1 MTTRIREWSESATG
15 NNATVA
21 GINFA
26 EGQLPSTVNNSAREL
41 MAQVRAW
48 YYPDEAGW
56 TDWGATASMNSQ
68 TVVKLAG
75 DQTAMAAQGRRVR
88 LRGGSATRYATVL
101 SASFT
106 SETAIT
112 LQDADGSL
120 SASMS
125 IIGLG
130 SHPRMTPRRVDKL
143 DVSGTA
149 SVGGNLVVGG
159 SARVDGS
166 VTMSGTVTIKT
177 GLHVSGNATAASILV
192 TGASGNGMA
201 IFFSSVGMGRL
212 GTTTNSYS
220 VSVAGFL
227 PIATGGGHG
236 ALFVDETNTGPSR
249 VVLNGNGPYPIF
261 TPTNASLTA
270 SAMVAGRLYQFWFQG
285 GVMYLLNPTF
295 E

>member
-1 MTTRIREWSESATG
+1 MTTRIREWSESAAG

-56 TDWGATASMNSQ
+56 TDWGATASINSQ

-75 DQTAMAAQGRRVR
+75 DQTAMAVQGRRVR

-112 LQDADGSL
+112 LQDSDGSL

-125 IIGLG
+125 VVGLG
-130 SHPRMTPRRVDKL
+130 AHPRMAPRRVDKL
-143 DVSGTA
+143 DVSGTV
-149 SVGGNLVVGG
+149 SVSGNLVIGG
-159 SARVDGS
+159 NVTVSGS
-166 VTMSGTVTIKT
+166 VTLSGTVTVKT
-177 GLHVSGNATAASILV
+177 ALNVGANARVAALLV
-192 TGASGNGMA
+192 ATGGGAGMA
-201 IFFSSVGMGRL
+201 MFCSDGGIGKVGEA
-212 GTTTNSYS
+212 TNSYS
-220 VSVAGFL
+220 VSVAGFVAA
-227 PIATGGGHG
+227 ATSGGHG
-236 ALFVDETNTGPSR
+236 ALFVDDTNTGPAR
-249 VVLNGNGPYPIF
+249 IIINGNGPYPIL
-261 TPTNASLTA
+261 TPMNSSLTA
-270 SAMVAGRLYQFWFQG
+270 SAMISGRLYQFWFQG
-285 GVMYLLNPTF
+285 GVLYLLNPTVQ
-295 E
+295 